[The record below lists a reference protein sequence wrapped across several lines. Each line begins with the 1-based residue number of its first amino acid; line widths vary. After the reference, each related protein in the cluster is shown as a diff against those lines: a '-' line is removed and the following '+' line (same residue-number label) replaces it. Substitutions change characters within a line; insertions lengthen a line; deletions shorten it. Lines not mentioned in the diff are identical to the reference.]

1 MNHVLIDIILTR
13 NPDDFVGSQL
23 RILTP
28 ESFLAEIN

>member
-1 MNHVLIDIILTR
+1 MKKIFLDTNIVL
-13 NPDDFVGSQL
+13 DFAQL